1 MRINKAHIYTW
12 KPQRSM
18 RPQEAEWPR
27 TLLRQSVDM
36 PRRNRAAHESDN
48 RRITLEREGGKKF
61 INHRISAQLTT
72 MDHKT
77 NRFPRFQEG
86 TCGTLSGTRSRSGRY
101 HLMCLL
107 CGRKR
112 EQKEKDSSLSI
123 ALATPVSFIM
133 VHIATVWAGNHGN
146 CPSQTRQ

>member
-1 MRINKAHIYTW
+1 MT
-12 KPQRSM
+12 
-18 RPQEAEWPR
+18 
-27 TLLRQSVDM
+27 
-36 PRRNRAAHESDN
+36 
-48 RRITLEREGGKKF
+48 
-61 INHRISAQLTT
+61 NHRISVQLTT

-77 NRFPRFQEG
+77 NWLPRFQEG
-86 TCGTLSGTRSRSGRY
+86 TCGTLSGAQSLSGRY